1 MAESF
6 NVVIRVGDQSHSFVC
21 SSEQTLLSAAE
32 ASGLDL
38 PQSCCAGVC
47 TTCAARVES
56 GSVDQPDAMGAK
68 EELRQAGFALL
79 CVAKPLSDLQL
90 LAGQEDELYQ
100 VQFGQYQK

>member
-38 PQSCCAGVC
+38 PQSCCAGVF
-47 TTCAARVES
+47 TTGAARVES
-56 GSVDQPDAMGAK
+56 GSVDQPDAMGVK
-68 EELRQAGFALL
+68 EELRQAGFAA
-79 CVAKPLSDLQL
+79 CIDTEDCIVEHLQAMQAQRYL
-90 LAGQEDELYQ
+90 PGW
-100 VQFGQYQK
+100 